1 MRLRRRLSTWR
12 FRLRSVLRR
21 ARVEQE
27 LDDEIRDHIERRV
40 AADVARGVAPDQA
53 RQAALRAFGGIE
65 QAKEACRDARRVN
78 VIEHTVQDLRFAS
91 RHFAR
96 APVVTAT
103 MIGIFA
109 LGIGFSTA
117 LLLFIQSFVSGPVPG
132 ISRQESLVRI
142 RGIDRTRPGRAIGRE
157 FSYPEYREYAAQ
169 RALFSAVAAWTSY
182 DMVFDVEPGQAN
194 PQSGAAT
201 YVTGGYFQV
210 LGLRPVLGAGLPIE
224 ANDADPAPPLVGV
237 ISHALWERHLDR
249 SPDVIGRTM
258 KVNGVIITIAGVAPR
273 RFAGARTGGSQ
284 MRVWMPLG
292 TRPLVQRTTST
303 LSSYDDA
310 RFGLAARLQ
319 PGVRAEQT
327 RAIVETIAARTAQQ
341 MTTGSTGL
349 VASTD
354 VVPMIASNYFPP
366 SSDNAEGSAGR
377 FLSVLFPVLIL
388 LITCTNVSALL
399 AGLGVARRREIAV
412 RLALGAGR
420 RRVVRQLVTETV
432 MLAMAAGALGLLV
445 IWLLLR
451 VFEANIPDLSI
462 AIDWRGLAFTFSLAL
477 VAGVLFGLS
486 PALHATRL
494 GLLEALKD
502 SAGVVVAR
510 RLRLQSALVV
520 AQIAFTQ
527 PALLG
532 MGSVLLEMRSDLR
545 ELPAQPHADRILEV
559 RFNVNPRYGSLDD
572 HREHTLVRLQERLA
586 AVPGVEGVVRQEIVD
601 SFDVEVHPADTVA
614 GLEPAPPQ
622 QVRAIAAPAGYFPLM
637 GISFVRGRDF
647 DAAERSPARG
657 RPAGIPERG
666 ERSGIDTGAIVIG
679 SGLARRLWGGADA
692 IGRRLVS
699 VGRNLRGVRTFTI
712 VGVVDDATTDARD
725 HGGRHPELP
734 GSRRDGARIFMPW
747 VHTTGHLL
755 VRTRGAAEH
764 LLPAIRA
771 AAVDEAPELPIVSA
785 RTIAAVE
792 ASERR
797 SVFAAIYAAGGTGAL
812 ALLLSAIG
820 LYAVVAFAVGQRVR
834 EIGIR
839 TALGAGSR
847 QVVRLFVRRGLSL
860 CLFGLVIGLLLGI
873 AGVRV
878 ISAVQGS
885 EPPTGILGLSVLVA
899 VFVIGVALVASWIPA
914 RSAARID
921 PLAALR
927 VE

>member
-1 MRLRRRLSTWR
+1 MRLWRLLSTLR
-12 FRLRSVLRR
+12 LRLRSVFRR
-21 ARVEQE
+21 ARVERD

-40 AADVARGVAPDQA
+40 EEDVARGVPREQA

-65 QAKEACRDARRVN
+65 QAKEACRDMRGVN
-78 VIEHTVQDLRFAS
+78 VIEHTVQDLRFAA
-91 RHFAR
+91 RHWAR

-117 LLLFIQSFVSGPVPG
+117 LSLFVRSFLAGPLPG
-132 ISRQESLVRI
+132 VSRQESLVRI
-142 RGIDRTRPGRAIGRE
+142 RGIDRSMPGRAIGRE

-169 RALFSAVAAWTSY
+169 RTLFSGVAAWTSS
-182 DMVFDVEPGQAN
+182 DIVFDAGTLEAN

-201 YVTGGYFQV
+201 YVTGNYFPV
-210 LGLRPVLGAGLPIE
+210 LGLIPRLGAGLPLE
-224 ANDADPAPPLVGV
+224 ANDADSAPPLVAV
-237 ISHALWERHLDR
+237 ISHALWEKHFDR
-249 SPDVIGRTM
+249 SPDVNGRPM
-258 KVNGVIITIAGVAPR
+258 KVNGVTVTIAGVAPR

-284 MRVWMPLG
+284 MRVWLPLS
-292 TRPLVQRTTST
+292 TRPLVQRTP
-303 LSSYDDA
+303 LSLASYDEA
-310 RFGLAARLQ
+310 RFGLVARLQ
-319 PGVRAEQT
+319 PGVRADQT
-327 RAIVETIAARTAQQ
+327 GPTVEAIAARSAQQ

-354 VVPMIASNYFPP
+354 VVPVIAANYFPP
-366 SSDNAEGSAGR
+366 SGVDEGPSAGP
-377 FLSVLFPVLIL
+377 LISLMFPVLVL

-432 MLAMAAGALGLLV
+432 MLAMAAGALGLFV

-451 VFEANIPDLSI
+451 LFDASIPDLTME
-462 AIDWRGLAFTFSLAL
+462 IDWRIIAFTFSLAL
-477 VAGVLFGLS
+477 AAGVLFGLS

-510 RLRLQSALVV
+510 RMRLQSLLVV

-527 PALLG
+527 PALLA
-532 MGSVLLEMRSDLR
+532 MGALLLEMRSDLR
-545 ELPAQPHADRILEV
+545 GLATQPYADRLIEV
-559 RFNVNPRYGSLDD
+559 RFNENPRYGSLNAD
-572 HREHTLVRLQERLA
+572 REPTLVRLKERLA
-586 AVPGVEGVVRQEIVD
+586 AVPGVEGVVRQDNSD
-601 SFDVEVHPADTVA
+601 SFDVEVHPDDIVA
-614 GLEPAPPQ
+614 GLELASPQ
-622 QVRAIAAPAGYFPLM
+622 QVRGIAAPAGYFQLM

-647 DAAERSPARG
+647 DAAERNPVRGQSAR
-657 RPAGIPERG
+657 
-666 ERSGIDTGAIVIG
+666 IDEGAIVIG
-679 SGLARRLWGGADA
+679 SGLARRLWGGADP

-699 VGRNLRGVRTFTI
+699 VGRNLRNVPTFSI
-712 VGVVDDATTDARD
+712 VGVVDDATTGARAGGD
-725 HGGRHPELP
+725 GGRHPELP
-734 GSRRDGARIFMPW
+734 GTRGVEPRIFMPW
-747 VHTTGHLL
+747 VQTTGHLL
-755 VRTRGAAEH
+755 VRTRGPAEP

-771 AAVDEAPELPIVSA
+771 AAVDEAPALPIVSA

-797 SVFAAIYAAGGTGAL
+797 SVFTAIYAAGGAGAL
-812 ALLLSAIG
+812 ALLLSAVG

-847 QVVRLFVRRGLSL
+847 QVVRLFVGRGLRLSVV
-860 CLFGLVIGLLLGI
+860 GLVIGLALGI
-873 AGVRV
+873 GGGRV

-885 EPPTGILGLSVLVA
+885 GPPAGTLGLAGLVA
-899 VFVIGVALVASWIPA
+899 AFVISVALLASWIPA
-914 RSAARID
+914 RRAARID
-921 PLAALR
+921 PLEALR

>member
-1 MRLRRRLSTWR
+1 MPPWRLLSALRL
-12 FRLRSVLRR
+12 RLRSVFRR

-27 LDDEIRDHIERRV
+27 LDDEIRDHIDRRV
-40 AADVARGVAPDQA
+40 EEDVARGVPREQA

-65 QAKEACRDARRVN
+65 QAKEACRDVRRVN
-78 VIEHTVQDLRFAS
+78 AIEDTVQDLRYAS
-91 RHFAR
+91 RRFAR

-117 LLLFIQSFVSGPVPG
+117 LLLFIRSFVSGPVPG
-132 ISRQESLVRI
+132 IPRQESLVRI
-142 RGIDRTRPGRAIGRE
+142 RGIDRTQPGRAIGRE

-169 RALFSAVAAWTSY
+169 RSLFSAVAAWTSH
-182 DMVFDVEPGQAN
+182 DIVFDVESGQPN

-201 YVTGGYFQV
+201 YVTGSYFQV
-210 LGLRPVLGAGLPIE
+210 LGLRPALGAGLPIE
-224 ANDADPAPPLVGV
+224 ANDADPAPPLVAV

-258 KVNGVIITIAGVAPR
+258 RVNGVTVTIAGVAPR

-284 MRVWMPLG
+284 TRVWLPLSA
-292 TRPLVQRTTST
+292 RPLVQRTTST
-303 LSSYDDA
+303 LTSYDDA

-319 PGVRAEQT
+319 PGVRPDHA
-327 RAIVETIAARTAQQ
+327 RPIVEAIAARAELLTSA
-341 MTTGSTGL
+341 GII
-349 VASTD
+349 ASTD
-354 VVPMIASNYFPP
+354 VVPLLGNNYFPP
-366 SSDNAEGSAGR
+366 SGANEEASAGP
-377 FLSVLFPVLIL
+377 FISLLFPILIL

-432 MLAMAAGALGLLV
+432 MLAMAAGALGLFV

-451 VFEANIPDLSI
+451 LFDANIPDLSI
-462 AIDWRGLAFTFSLAL
+462 EIDWRGFAFTFSLAL
-477 VAGVLFGLS
+477 VAGVLFGLV

-532 MGSVLLEMRSDLR
+532 MGSLLLEMRSDLR

-572 HREHTLVRLQERLA
+572 HRERTLVRLQERLA
-586 AVPGVEGVVRQEIVD
+586 AVPGVEGVVRQDIID

-614 GLEPAPPQ
+614 GMEPAPPQ
-622 QVRAIAAPAGYFPLM
+622 QVRGIAAPSGYFPLM
-637 GISFVRGRDF
+637 GLSFVRGRDF

-657 RPAGIPERG
+657 HGAVV
-666 ERSGIDTGAIVIG
+666 ID
-679 SGLARRLWGGADA
+679 SGLARQLWGGADA

-699 VGRNLRGVRTFTI
+699 VGRNLRDIRTFTI
-712 VGVVDDATTDARD
+712 VGVVDAATTDAREP
-725 HGGRHPELP
+725 GGRLPELP
-734 GSRRDGARIFMPW
+734 GTRPDGARIFMPW

-755 VRTRGAAEH
+755 VRTRGPAEQ
-764 LLPAIRA
+764 LLPALRA

-797 SVFAAIYAAGGTGAL
+797 SVFTAIYAAGGTGAL

-860 CLFGLVIGLLLGI
+860 CLFGLVIGLLLGN

-878 ISAVQGS
+878 ISAVEGI
-885 EPPTGILGLSVLVA
+885 EPPTGLLGLSVLVA
-899 VFVIGVALVASWIPA
+899 LFVVGVALLASWIPA
-914 RSAARID
+914 RAAARID

>member
-1 MRLRRRLSTWR
+1 MRLWRLLSTLR
-12 FRLRSVLRR
+12 LRLRSVFRR
-21 ARVEQE
+21 VRVERE
-27 LDDEIRDHIERRV
+27 LDDEIRDHIDRRV
-40 AADVARGVAPDQA
+40 EEDVARGVPREQA

-65 QAKEACRDARRVN
+65 QAKEACRDARGVN
-78 VIEHTVQDLRFAS
+78 AIDHTIQDLRFAC

-96 APVVTAT
+96 APFVTAT

-132 ISRQESLVRI
+132 IPRDESLVRI
-142 RGIDRTRPGRAIGRE
+142 RGIDRTRPGHAIGRE

-169 RALFSAVAAWTSY
+169 RTLFSGVAAWTSS
-182 DMVFDVEPGQAN
+182 DIVFDAGTRAAN

-201 YVTGGYFQV
+201 YVTGNYFQV
-210 LGLRPVLGAGLPIE
+210 LGLRPTLGVGLPMA
-224 ANDADPAPPLVGV
+224 ANDADSAPPLVAV
-237 ISHALWERHLDR
+237 ISHALWERHFDR

-258 KVNGVIITIAGVAPR
+258 KVNGVTVTIIGVAPR

-284 MRVWMPLG
+284 MRVWLPLSA
-292 TRPLVQRTTST
+292 RPLIQRTP
-303 LSSYDDA
+303 LALASYDEA
-310 RFGLAARLQ
+310 RFGLAARLP
-319 PGVRAEQT
+319 PGVRADQT
-327 RAIVETIAARTAQQ
+327 APTVEAVAARSAQQ
-341 MTTGSTGL
+341 MTAGSTGL

-354 VVPMIASNYFPP
+354 VVPLIASNYFPP
-366 SSDNAEGSAGR
+366 SGAPDEGSTGR
-377 FLSVLFPVLIL
+377 VISLIFPVLIL

-432 MLAMAAGALGLLV
+432 MLAMAAGALGLFV

-451 VFEANIPDLSI
+451 LFDASIPDLAI
-462 AIDWRGLAFTFSLAL
+462 EIDWRVIAFAFSLAL

-486 PALHATRL
+486 PALHSTRL
-494 GLLEALKD
+494 GLLETLKD

-510 RLRLQSALVV
+510 RLRLQSSLVV

-545 ELPAQPHADRILEV
+545 ELSAQPYADRLLEL
-559 RFNVNPRYGSLDD
+559 RFNVNPRYGPLDD
-572 HREHTLVRLQERLA
+572 ERERTLVRLQERLA
-586 AVPGVEGVVRQEIVD
+586 AVPGVEGVVRQENVD

-614 GLEPAPPQ
+614 GLEPASPQ
-622 QVRAIAAPAGYFPLM
+622 HVRGIAAPAGYFPLM

-647 DAAERSPARG
+647 DAAERSPGRG
-657 RPAGIPERG
+657 QSAGIE
-666 ERSGIDTGAIVIG
+666 EGAIVIG

-699 VGRNLRGVRTFTI
+699 VGRNLRDIRTFTV
-712 VGVVDDATTDARD
+712 VGVVDDATTGARD
-725 HGGRHPELP
+725 VDGGRHPELP
-734 GSRRDGARIFMPW
+734 GTRGGGARVFTPW
-747 VHTTGHLL
+747 VHTTSHLL
-755 VRTRGAAEH
+755 VRTRGPAEP
-764 LLPAIRA
+764 LLPTIRA
-771 AAVDEAPELPIVSA
+771 AAVDHAPALPIVSA
-785 RTIAAVE
+785 QTIAAVE

-797 SVFAAIYAAGGTGAL
+797 SVFTAIYAAGGAGAL
-812 ALLLSAIG
+812 ALLLSAVG

-847 QVVRLFVRRGLSL
+847 QVVRLFVGRGLRL
-860 CLFGLVIGLLLGI
+860 CVFGLIIGLALGLVG
-873 AGVRV
+873 ARV
-878 ISAVQGS
+878 ISAVEGR
-885 EPPTGILGLSVLVA
+885 EPPAGTVGLAALVA
-899 VFVIGVALVASWIPA
+899 MFVIGVALLASWIPA
-914 RSAARID
+914 RRAARID
-921 PLAALR
+921 PLEALR